1 MNQLYQKKFFW
12 IIILL
17 ICFQFF
23 RCLYIP
29 VSNAASK
36 LVIAIIAIIPM
47 FSYYKGNIPLKKAM
61 FTMLIFLIASC
72 IMGYIYWNQNFIQ
85 AFLASYIVYSA
96 FWYFF
101 FWKAKL
107 NLKIAEKVLICMAL
121 IYSISYIIQWL
132 IFPILIFDTQAMSE
146 NVLNTRLRLQGT
158 ALASIGFCL
167 FYNKV
172 LLKWDLKNAI
182 FCILCFLPI
191 ALMGFRTMLVALIFC
206 VVFLTIK
213 IKGFNYKLLLPLLVI
228 TSIGIILI
236 NTKYGQNIIGD
247 IQARQETD
255 NFQNEDYVRIIGL
268 NYYLHDH
275 FHNVTEQI
283 LGCGMYYSG
292 SEGEKLQEQIEPYG
306 IKWNDWGVL
315 GLSFYS
321 GIITIIMLLYC
332 TIVCALK
339 KTNKEY
345 VYLNAWMIYML
356 LCSITTAEFLRQG
369 NTIIWA
375 LAAYLIIKNNL
386 ERKNGN
392 NICNYTN
399 IQC

>member
-1 MNQLYQKKFFW
+1 MTQLYHKKYFW

-29 VSNAASK
+29 VSNTVSK
-36 LVIAIIAIIPM
+36 LFIVIFAIIPM
-47 FSYYKGNIPLKKAM
+47 FFYFKKSVPLKKAM
-61 FTMLIFLIASC
+61 FMMLAFLMASC
-72 IMGYIYWNQNFIQ
+72 VMGYIYWNQNFIQ
-85 AFLASYIVYSA
+85 TFLASFVIYSV

-101 FWKAKL
+101 FWKTKL
-107 NLKIAEKVLICMAL
+107 DLKLAEKVLTYMAL
-121 IYSISYIIQWL
+121 IYSISYIIQWI

-146 NVLNTRLRLQGT
+146 NIFNTRLRLQGT

-167 FYNKV
+167 FYNKI
-172 LLKWDLKNAI
+172 LLKWNMKNAI
-182 FCILCFLPI
+182 FCLLCFLPI
-191 ALMGFRTMLVALIFC
+191 ALMGFRTMLVALIIC
-206 VVFLTIK
+206 IVFLTIK
-213 IKGFNYKLLLPLLVI
+213 IKGFNHKLLLPLLALV
-228 TSIGIILI
+228 SIGIILI
-236 NTKYGQNIIGD
+236 NTKYGQNVIGD
-247 IQARQETD
+247 IQTRQETD
-255 NFQNEDYVRIIGL
+255 NFQNEDYARIIGL

-292 SEGEKLQEQIEPYG
+292 SEGEKLQEQLDPYG
-306 IKWNDWGVL
+306 IKWNDWGIL

-321 GIITIIMLLYC
+321 GFITIAILLYC
-332 TIVCALK
+332 TIACALK
-339 KTNKEY
+339 RTNKECI
-345 VYLNAWMIYML
+345 YLNTWMIYML

-375 LAAYLIIKNNL
+375 LVAYMIIKTNQIN
-386 ERKNGN
+386 RNGK

-399 IQC
+399 I

>member
-1 MNQLYQKKFFW
+1 MTQLYHKKYFW

-29 VSNAASK
+29 VSNTVSK
-36 LVIAIIAIIPM
+36 LFIVIFAIIPM
-47 FSYYKGNIPLKKAM
+47 FFYFKKSVPLKKAM
-61 FTMLIFLIASC
+61 FMMLAFLMASC

-85 AFLASYIVYSA
+85 TFLASFVIYSV

-101 FWKAKL
+101 FWKTKL
-107 NLKIAEKVLICMAL
+107 DLKLAEKVLTYMAL
-121 IYSISYIIQWL
+121 IYSISYIIQWI

-146 NVLNTRLRLQGT
+146 NIFNTRLRLQGT

-167 FYNKV
+167 FYNKI
-172 LLKWDLKNAI
+172 LLKWNMKNAI
-182 FCILCFLPI
+182 FFFLCFLPI
-191 ALMGFRTMLVALIFC
+191 ALMGFRTMLVALIIC
-206 VVFLTIK
+206 IVFLTIK
-213 IKGFNYKLLLPLLVI
+213 IKGFNHKLLLPLLALV
-228 TSIGIILI
+228 SIGIILI
-236 NTKYGQNIIGD
+236 NTKYGQNVIGD
-247 IQARQETD
+247 IQTRQETD
-255 NFQNEDYVRIIGL
+255 NFQNEDYARIIGL

-292 SEGEKLQEQIEPYG
+292 SEGEKLQEQLDPYG
-306 IKWNDWGVL
+306 IKWNDWGIL

-321 GIITIIMLLYC
+321 GFITIAILLYC
-332 TIVCALK
+332 TIACALK
-339 KTNKEY
+339 RTNKECI
-345 VYLNAWMIYML
+345 YLNTWMIYML

-375 LAAYLIIKNNL
+375 LVAYMIIKTNQIN
-386 ERKNGN
+386 RNGK

-399 IQC
+399 I

>member
-1 MNQLYQKKFFW
+1 MTQLYHKKYFW

-29 VSNAASK
+29 VSNTVSK
-36 LVIAIIAIIPM
+36 LFIVIFAIIPM
-47 FSYYKGNIPLKKAM
+47 FFYFKKSVPLKKAM
-61 FTMLIFLIASC
+61 FMMLAFLMASC

-85 AFLASYIVYSA
+85 TFLASFVIYSV

-101 FWKAKL
+101 FWKTKL
-107 NLKIAEKVLICMAL
+107 DLKLAEKVLTYMAL
-121 IYSISYIIQWL
+121 IYSISYIIQWI

-146 NVLNTRLRLQGT
+146 NIFNTRLRLQGT

-167 FYNKV
+167 FYNKI
-172 LLKWDLKNAI
+172 LLKWNMKNAI
-182 FCILCFLPI
+182 FCLLCFLPI
-191 ALMGFRTMLVALIFC
+191 ALMGFRTMLVALIIC
-206 VVFLTIK
+206 IVFLTIK
-213 IKGFNYKLLLPLLVI
+213 IKGFNHKLLLPLLALV
-228 TSIGIILI
+228 SIGIILI
-236 NTKYGQNIIGD
+236 NTKYGQNVIGD
-247 IQARQETD
+247 IQTRQETD
-255 NFQNEDYVRIIGL
+255 NFQNEDYARIIGL

-292 SEGEKLQEQIEPYG
+292 SEGEKLQEQLDPYG
-306 IKWNDWGVL
+306 IKWNDWGIL

-321 GIITIIMLLYC
+321 GFITIAILLYC
-332 TIVCALK
+332 TIACALK
-339 KTNKEY
+339 RTNKECI
-345 VYLNAWMIYML
+345 YLNTWMIYML

-375 LAAYLIIKNNL
+375 LVAYMIIKTNQIN
-386 ERKNGN
+386 RNGK

-399 IQC
+399 I

>member
-1 MNQLYQKKFFW
+1 MNQLYHKKYFW

-23 RCLYIP
+23 RCLYFPIT
-29 VSNAASK
+29 NTISK
-36 LVIAIIAIIPM
+36 LFIVIFSIIPM
-47 FSYYKGNIPLKKAM
+47 FFCYKTNIPLKKAM
-61 FTMLIFLIASC
+61 FAMLVFLILSC
-72 IMGYIYWNQNFIQ
+72 IMGYIYWNQSIIQ
-85 AFLASYIVYSA
+85 TFLASFVIYSV

-107 NLKIAEKVLICMAL
+107 NLKLAEKVIIFMAL
-121 IYSISYIIQWL
+121 AYSISYLIQWL

-146 NVLNTRLRLQGT
+146 NVFNTRLRLQGT

-172 LLKWDLKNAI
+172 LIKWDLRNAI
-182 FCILCFLPI
+182 FCLLCFLPI
-191 ALMGFRTMLVALIFC
+191 ALMGFRTMLFALVICLIF
-206 VVFLTIK
+206 LTGK
-213 IKGFNYKLLLPLLVI
+213 IKGFNHKLLLPLLVI
-228 TSIGIILI
+228 ACLGIILI
-236 NTKYGQNIIGD
+236 NTKYGQNIIVD
-247 IQARQETD
+247 IQNRQETD
-255 NFQNEDYVRIIGL
+255 NFQNEDYVRMIGF
-268 NYYLHDH
+268 NYYLHEH

-292 SEGEKLQEQIEPYG
+292 STGEKLQEQLDPYG

-321 GIITIIMLLYC
+321 GLITIAILLYC

-339 KTNKEY
+339 RTNKEY
-345 VYLNAWMIYML
+345 IYLNTWMIYML

-375 LAAYLIIKNNL
+375 LVAYMIIKINL
-386 ERKNGN
+386 LNKNDK
-392 NICNYTN
+392 NICNYTY
-399 IQC
+399 I